1 MEIKIG
7 LVGLG
12 KMGANLAKNMKDHHI
27 DVVAFNRTL
36 DKVKEIEESG
46 IEGAYSLEE
55 LVNKL
60 VSPKII
66 WLMIPAGKPVDD
78 TIDKLLPMLDE
89 GDIIIDGGNSKY
101 KDTLRR
107 YKLLRDHGIH
117 LVDAGTSGGTEGAR
131 NGACMMVGG
140 DSEVVENLEPTF
152 KALCV
157 ENGYGHMGPAG
168 AGHFVKMIHNG
179 VEYGMMQAIGEG
191 FEILQQ
197 SRFDLDMEQV
207 SRVWNNGSIISG
219 YLMQM
224 TEQAFRED
232 PMLEN
237 ILGIVDSSG
246 EGLWT
251 VEEALELQV
260 PASVITQALFTRYR
274 SKQQDTFSG
283 KVVAAQRNQFG
294 GHYIHKK

>member
-1 MEIKIG
+1 MKIKIG
-7 LVGLG
+7 LIGLG
-12 KMGANLAKNMKDHHI
+12 KMGANLAKNMKDHQI
-27 DVVAFNRTL
+27 DVVAFNRTY
-36 DKVKEIEESG
+36 DKVKEIEEYG
-46 IEGAYSLEE
+46 VEGAYSLEE
-55 LVNKL
+55 LVKKL
-60 VSPKII
+60 VSPKIV
-66 WLMIPAGKPVDD
+66 WLMIPAGKPVDE
-78 TIDKLLPMLDE
+78 TIDKLLPMLEE

-101 KDTLRR
+101 KDTLQR
-107 YKLLRDHGIH
+107 YEMLKDHGIH
-117 LVDAGTSGGTEGAR
+117 LIDAGTSGGTDGAR

-140 DSEVVENLEPTF
+140 EREVIETLEPTF
-152 KALCV
+152 EALCV
-157 ENGYGHMGPAG
+157 ENGYGHMGPSG

-207 SRVWNNGSIISG
+207 SRVWNNGSIIEG

-224 TEQAFRED
+224 TEQAFKED

-237 ILGIVDSSG
+237 ILGIIDSSG

-251 VEEALELQV
+251 VEEALNLQV
-260 PASVITQALFTRYR
+260 PAPVITQSLFTRYR